1 MILFYISIEI
11 STLFSLFSVIFIR
24 NRIELNYFNSKIFKF
39 IVNRI
44 LQFGI
49 VGRIVKGEEYLN
61 LNYSV
66 VYVANHQSTL
76 DMLMMAYAMPKSTV
90 FMVKKQLAWVPIMGQ
105 FMMAGKNV
113 FLDRS
118 NRESAV
124 DSMNKVC
131 FFYLHLEMT

>member
-1 MILFYISIEI
+1 M
-11 STLFSLFSVIFIR
+11 
-24 NRIELNYFNSKIFKF
+24 
-39 IVNRI
+39 NRI
-44 LQFGI
+44 LQFGV
-49 VGRIVKGEEYLN
+49 VGRIVQGDEYLN
-61 LNYSV
+61 LKYPA

-76 DMLMMAYAMPKSTV
+76 DMLMMAYAMPQRTV

-124 DSMNKVC
+124 DSMNKVSLPSS
-131 FFYLHLEMT
+131 FLHVTFAVSIASYS